1 MKTIWNGISSENPIF
16 VLSLGLCSA
25 LAVTTTVENAYLM
38 GFCMLIVLVFS
49 NLIIS
54 LIKNLIPD
62 SVRIPVYVLIIGT
75 FVTILEMLLKKY
87 IPSLHQ
93 ALGIYLPLL
102 VINCVVLSRALVVAS
117 NEDVKTSLLDAI
129 GVGLGY
135 AIAIVMIAFIREL
148 LGSNSITIM
157 DNISVFT
164 GIKLVFKNIIPN
176 NNIFPMNLLQTSSGA
191 FITLAFLIALLK
203 KIRGAKKDESN

>member
-135 AIAIVMIAFIREL
+135 TIAIVMIAFIREL

-157 DNISVFT
+157 DNISSFT